1 MHSADL
7 PSNPSA
13 HHAPARVDARV
24 DGWVDAPSDPA
35 RASAAAGRRRR
46 VLQHVGVEWTVT
58 EYDGSTVP
66 GARGARCL
74 VFASPEAI
82 RRVWDVPA
90 DWYTLSDA
98 ALFALS
104 WRR

>member
-1 MHSADL
+1 MHSPD
-7 PSNPSA
+7 
-13 HHAPARVDARV
+13 APA
-24 DGWVDAPSDPA
+24 GTPA
-35 RASAAAGRRRR
+35 SSASPQGEPRGESRPQRR
-46 VLQHVGVEWTVT
+46 VLTQLGVEWTVT
-58 EYDGSTVP
+58 ECDGTKVP

-82 RRVWDVPA
+82 RRVWDVPP
-90 DWYTLSDA
+90 DWSTLPDA

>member
-1 MHSADL
+1 MQPRDVPSDSTPNADR
-7 PSNPSA
+7 
-13 HHAPARVDARV
+13 ARDDAR
-24 DGWVDAPSDPA
+24 A
-35 RASAAAGRRRR
+35 RRR
-46 VLQHVGVEWTVT
+46 VLVQMGVEWTVT
-58 EYDGSTVP
+58 ERNGAQVP

-74 VFASPEAI
+74 IFASPETI
-82 RRVWDVPA
+82 RRVWDVPP